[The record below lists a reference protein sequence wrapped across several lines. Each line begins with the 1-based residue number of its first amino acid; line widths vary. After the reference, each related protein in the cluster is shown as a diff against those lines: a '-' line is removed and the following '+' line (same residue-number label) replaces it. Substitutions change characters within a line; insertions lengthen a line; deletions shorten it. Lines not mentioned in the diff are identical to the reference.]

1 MNIASDTAKVPRDD
15 RLETRCT
22 REEKELVER
31 AAAAVGMPVSR
42 FVVSRLVADA
52 RRVLHEAETM
62 TAGERDRAAMI
73 EALRNPPRANDALRR
88 AMRAHAQHVTA
99 HD

>member
-1 MNIASDTAKVPRDD
+1 MKQVPDTSNVTREE

-22 REEKELVER
+22 RGEKELVQR

-42 FVVSRLVADA
+42 FVVSCLVADA
-52 RRVLHEAETM
+52 RRVLHEVETM
-62 TAGERDRAAMI
+62 TAGERDRSAMI